1 MPSRLFEFDN
11 PYANHPIL
19 VHDFSK
25 PLVIHV
31 RVVLIFMKC
40 VERMVLFHTF
50 KDEQKTRHKE
60 TKKCRSYL
68 SSWWVI
74 VDSTATLQPR
84 KGKGLINKE

>member
-1 MPSRLFEFDN
+1 MPLRLFEFDN
-11 PYANHPIL
+11 PYTNHPIL

-50 KDEQKTRHKE
+50 KDE
-60 TKKCRSYL
+60 
-68 SSWWVI
+68 
-74 VDSTATLQPR
+74 
-84 KGKGLINKE
+84 

>member
-19 VHDFSK
+19 VHHLSK

-50 KDEQKTRHKE
+50 KDE
-60 TKKCRSYL
+60 
-68 SSWWVI
+68 
-74 VDSTATLQPR
+74 
-84 KGKGLINKE
+84 